1 MQVLNN
7 SLSPALKLVAAK
19 VAARKPAGLGE
30 VGTGA
35 PEETWSPPV
44 KQQTN

>member
-7 SLSPALKLVAAK
+7 ALSPAFKLVAVKAS
-19 VAARKPAGLGE
+19 AGKPAGLGE

-35 PEETWSPPV
+35 PKETWSPTT

>member
-7 SLSPALKLVAAK
+7 ALSPALKLVAAK
-19 VAARKPAGLGE
+19 AATGKPEGLGE

-35 PEETWSPPV
+35 P
-44 KQQTN
+44 K